1 MASVPTRDKAGRP
14 VIAVTGIGVVTSL
27 GIGQDE
33 NWSKLTAGVSGIRR
47 ISRFP
52 IDGLRTTIAGTVD
65 AVYTDYMPPA
75 DLTTRLAFLAAE
87 EAVAQS
93 GIGGKNHFPGP
104 LFIAPP
110 PLELE
115 WHYRE
120 ALAAA
125 AGTNIDVNYP
135 DLMRAAARPQFSP
148 VFPSA
153 KGSTVAERLADHFGT
168 EGSAISLNTACASGA
183 TGIQLGVEAIRRG
196 ECQAVLAVGADGS
209 VTPESLVRFSL
220 LSALSTHNDPPEQA
234 SRPFSKNR
242 DGFVI
247 AEGAAALVLED
258 FDHARAR
265 GARVLGIIEG
275 CGEKSDS
282 FHRTR
287 SSPDGKPIVACMRQ
301 ALADAGVGPEDVD
314 YINAHGTSTPENDKM
329 EYLGVSMVF
338 GERIKDVP
346 ISSNKSMIG
355 HTLTAAGA
363 VEAAFTLL
371 TLQHQRMPPTI
382 NYVVP
387 DPAIPLD
394 VVPNVARDKRM
405 RRAISNSFGFG
416 GQNVSLV
423 LAQEPA

>member
-1 MASVPTRDKAGRP
+1 MASVPTRDKTGRP

-65 AVYTDYMPPA
+65 AAYTDYMPPA

-93 GIGGKNHFPGP
+93 GIGSKNHFPGP

-125 AGTNIDVNYP
+125 AGTDIDVNYP

-209 VTPESLVRFSL
+209 VTPES
-220 LSALSTHNDPPEQA
+220 
-234 SRPFSKNR
+234 
-242 DGFVI
+242 
-247 AEGAAALVLED
+247 
-258 FDHARAR
+258 
-265 GARVLGIIEG
+265 
-275 CGEKSDS
+275 
-282 FHRTR
+282 
-287 SSPDGKPIVACMRQ
+287 
-301 ALADAGVGPEDVD
+301 
-314 YINAHGTSTPENDKM
+314 
-329 EYLGVSMVF
+329 
-338 GERIKDVP
+338 
-346 ISSNKSMIG
+346 
-355 HTLTAAGA
+355 AGA
-363 VEAAFTLL
+363 LF
-371 TLQHQRMPPTI
+371 
-382 NYVVP
+382 VVVGTV
-387 DPAIPLD
+387 DA
-394 VVPNVARDKRM
+394 
-405 RRAISNSFGFG
+405 
-416 GQNVSLV
+416 
-423 LAQEPA
+423 

>member
-27 GIGQDE
+27 GIGKDD
-33 NWSKLTAGVSGIRR
+33 NWSKLSAGVSGVRR

-52 IDGLRTTIAGTVD
+52 VDGLRTTIAGTVD
-65 AVYTDYMPPA
+65 AAYSDYMPPA
-75 DLTTRLAFLAAE
+75 DLTTRIAFLAAE

-93 GIGGKNHFPGP
+93 RIGSKNHFPGP

-120 ALAAA
+120 VLDEAAA
-125 AGTNIDVNYP
+125 SQGDANYP
-135 DLMRAAARPQFSP
+135 DLVRAARQPQFST
-148 VFPSA
+148 VFSSA

-168 EGSAISLNTACASGA
+168 EGSPVSLNTACASGA

-209 VTPESLVRFSL
+209 ITPELLVRFSL

-258 FDHARAR
+258 IDHARAR
-265 GARVLGIIEG
+265 GARILGIVEG
-275 CGEKSDS
+275 CGEKAELVSSHAIEPRRQADRRL
-282 FHRTR
+282 HAQCARRCGRRPRRCRLHQRTR
-287 SSPDGKPIVACMRQ
+287 H
-301 ALADAGVGPEDVD
+301 LDAGKRQDGISRRLD
-314 YINAHGTSTPENDKM
+314 
-329 EYLGVSMVF
+329 GVW
-338 GERIKDVP
+338 
-346 ISSNKSMIG
+346 
-355 HTLTAAGA
+355 
-363 VEAAFTLL
+363 
-371 TLQHQRMPPTI
+371 
-382 NYVVP
+382 
-387 DPAIPLD
+387 
-394 VVPNVARDKRM
+394 
-405 RRAISNSFGFG
+405 
-416 GQNVSLV
+416 
-423 LAQEPA
+423 